1 MLGTLS
7 ISEEV
12 DTKDY
17 NTSVMTIWNN
27 DRKVTEWAKKVYATL
42 EPQRLAYANFAQNIG
57 VNYAKLNRAAGSL
70 KSLVEFVAS
79 YKALKKQI
87 EGAQ

>member
-1 MLGTLS
+1 MLGTIS
-7 ISEEV
+7 ITEEV

-17 NTSVMTIWNN
+17 NVSVMTIWNN
-27 DRKVTEWAKKVYATL
+27 DRKVTDYARGVYASM

-57 VNYAKLNRAAGSL
+57 VNYAKLNHAARSL
-70 KSLVEFVAS
+70 KSLVELVAT